1 MTVPTSPALGGDRDE
16 EDNGNWE
23 GKGHRQREALSRRN
37 SVCLILTLLFLV
49 FSASL
54 LSSQVTGI
62 LHAFHDPDTT
72 DALHGFCVTSGTV
85 ACPSFHFYLATS
97 GNVAVYDAKVDFVL
111 IEELT
116 DAHLPQR
123 WLWDGEHLP
132 DPYSCYAFCTRLPQ
146 GQVGAVQCLWV
157 SEWWVGLVMHNADY
171 RVTVQWRYWE
181 FVMRSDDPIDAELI
195 EHGPFQ
201 TSITI
206 NVQNLVATSPD
217 ETKVLKWDPVRGIAD
232 TSFSY
237 GLECAQRKWC
247 QVKVSIYTTDGMKV
261 YEEWLEQI
269 APGSYG
275 FVWDG
280 SVNVV
285 PPPPPPDGKA
295 PAGLYVFDIE
305 VIGIAP
311 GYDEDRIRS
320 EALYVG
326 EHEVYFLAYGNDVQ
340 SSYSVPASG
349 HVQAWYLLRGAY
361 QASQALVEVY
371 DPNFQKVIS
380 VSGTTKT
387 ISETALPRPEDWN
400 IVDFSLST
408 SEPASFY
415 PYNFLFWAWDG
426 CWTYKNHR
434 PKTTFNNWRLR
445 SYTAAHFMAPS
456 SFQLTSHQKAVKEL
470 RDVRFWRWHQQ
481 LRRYVPMR
489 RDYGEHWWWTDP
501 ANTAPPNSPT
511 NSPSLH
517 KEPCA
522 LNWNTNLIFV
532 DPYTGE
538 VYGFG
543 YKYMPMTLTN
553 LTPNFSADEAKARIE
568 QAFRNLGAAQ
578 VVAVMSVPEDIFL
591 DAVDGLV
598 IGATQTSGLR
608 LAYVFDKVITTGA
621 PGHEDEFGDTDHPAL
636 WRAAIDAHTGEL
648 FYREYWMGS
657 TDEKDKQILRSNRPF
672 LPFNIARKNT
682 TLLLSALG
690 LIVLGMLL
698 ALVVFY
704 RLRETVSS

>member
-1 MTVPTSPALGGDRDE
+1 LGG
-16 EDNGNWE
+16 
-23 GKGHRQREALSRRN
+23 QRPPPKRGSLSRRN

-206 NVQNLVATSPD
+206 NVQNLVVTPPD

-237 GLECAQRKWC
+237 SLECAQRKWC

-311 GYDEDRIRS
+311 GYDEDRIQS

-349 HVQAWYLLRGAY
+349 PVQAWYLLRGAY

-415 PYNFLFWAWDG
+415 PYTFLFWAWDG

-470 RDVRFWRWHQQ
+470 RGVRFWRWHQQ

-517 KEPCA
+517 KQPCA
-522 LNWNTNLIFV
+522 LHWDANLIFRALECTSV
-532 DPYTGE
+532 VSLFAHGDPKGIGPSRRTKITPQDLERYKDWWYWSPLRRQWLRAQGLGHLRLVLLLGCNTGGIVSPPIENPYTVRIEPQRDTLAHTFVSLG
-538 VYGFG
+538 VQCVIYAAGSDIG
-543 YKYMPMTLTN
+543 SGRQIGPMMDEWASRFWEIATKQ
-553 LTPNFSADEAKARIE
+553 SADSVARAVELALKEIRDKIKKTGE
-568 QAFRNLGAAQ
+568 GRLGMRTTFGIF
-578 VVAVMSVPEDIFL
+578 VV
-591 DAVDGLV
+591 
-598 IGATQTSGLR
+598 
-608 LAYVFDKVITTGA
+608 
-621 PGHEDEFGDTDHPAL
+621 GDT
-636 WRAAIDAHTGEL
+636 
-648 FYREYWMGS
+648 
-657 TDEKDKQILRSNRPF
+657 
-672 LPFNIARKNT
+672 
-682 TLLLSALG
+682 
-690 LIVLGMLL
+690 
-698 ALVVFY
+698 
-704 RLRETVSS
+704 RLY